1 MKGIVKMDIL
11 LTKIAI
17 YVIFFTKKSFITHID
32 YMNGKW
38 PPYEAIT
45 YDIHRNNRNDPPQC

>member
-1 MKGIVKMDIL
+1 MKSIVKMDSFLWHFFHEKSL
-11 LTKIAI
+11 LT
-17 YVIFFTKKSFITHID
+17 HLD